1 MPGLNI
7 FNLDFGNLAEQLN
20 KGRVD
25 KVYFKMYAVAEKL
38 AIHESKKFLID
49 LQAKALSVESGMKL
63 IMMVN
68 NYQKERLTFHMNKMN
83 QLLEMSLKAQSK
95 EK

>member
-1 MPGLNI
+1 MPDLNI

-20 KGRVD
+20 KGRVG

-49 LQAKALSVESGMKL
+49 LQAKASSIESGMEL

-83 QLLEMSLKAQSK
+83 QLLELSLKAQSK